1 MKYSTCKALLFL
13 CILCLG
19 ITLNGIAAADDQSGQ
34 TDIGTVGAYP
44 GAPTPANG
52 QPVTP
57 AYPAQPGVVT
67 PTVPSAPSG
76 QPPVVSSGT
85 VGAYPGPVT
94 STSSVTAVYYTQ
106 APPVTQQNVLLTYD
120 IQTSPP
126 TAVYY
131 SGTYMPW
138 TSFYQ
143 VFPASSP
150 AIWISSSAGWS
161 WYAICPVG
169 SWIQELIYVPTTG
182 SMKLYELYPDGT
194 TKLYDYG
201 WAPPGYKYAWFN
213 ADVPGRHIIM
223 VTISGNPS
231 NFITIDAA

>member
-1 MKYSTCKALLFL
+1 MKYSMCKALLFL

-19 ITLNGIAAADDQSGQ
+19 ITLSEIAAADDQSGQ

-44 GAPTPANG
+44 GAPTPTND
-52 QPVTP
+52 QPVSQ
-57 AYPAQPGVVT
+57 AYPAQPGMVT
-67 PTVPSAPSG
+67 PATPSAPSG
-76 QPPVVSSGT
+76 QPVVSSGT

-94 STSSVTAVYYTQ
+94 STSSVTAVYYNQ
-106 APPVTQQNVLLTYD
+106 APPVAQQNVLLTYD
-120 IQTSPP
+120 IQTAPP

-131 SGTYMPW
+131 SGAYMPW

-161 WYAICPVG
+161 WYATCPVG

-201 WAPPGYKYAWFN
+201 WAPPGYKYAWFK
-213 ADVPGRHIIM
+213 ADMPGRHIIM

>member
-1 MKYSTCKALLFL
+1 MKHSTCKALLFL
-13 CILCLG
+13 CIVCLG
-19 ITLNGIAAADDQSGQ
+19 ITLNGIAIADDQSGQ
-34 TDIGTVGAYP
+34 AETYGAYP
-44 GAPTPANG
+44 GAPTPVNG
-52 QPVTP
+52 QPVSQ
-57 AYPAQPGVVT
+57 AYPAQPAIVT
-67 PTVPSAPSG
+67 PAAPSVPSG

-85 VGAYPGPVT
+85 VSAYPGPVT

-106 APPVTQQNVLLTYD
+106 APPVAQQNVLLTYD
-120 IQTSPP
+120 IQTAPP

-161 WYAICPVG
+161 WYATCPLG
-169 SWIQELIYVPTTG
+169 SWVQELIYVPTTG

-194 TKLYDYG
+194 TKLYEYG
-201 WAPPGYKYAWFN
+201 WAPPGYKYAWFK

-223 VTISGNPS
+223 VTVAGIPS